1 MTTKSTE
8 NALAGYPI
16 FTRVV
21 EHMRR
26 DTGTETEQAILRVII
41 STAVVGYLYSAGV
54 FTDSAV
60 NTQALLFSIAG
71 VAYLVFAWGLLLTI
85 LLHPQ
90 GSAIRKHAGI
100 VMDTAGISFAMWGAG
115 ETGAPLFIIYLWVTF
130 GNGFRYGTSYLYAAM
145 TLSTAGFVTVMVSS
159 EYWHGH
165 LGLGIGVTVGLVVLP
180 LYVSALISRLNAAVA
195 NAEKANQTKS
205 SFLANMSHEIRTP
218 LNSILGISDILLGT
232 KLDREQADFV
242 QTIYASG
249 HALLSVVN
257 DVLDFSKIE
266 AGKISVEREL
276 VDLHLLVNNT
286 CKLLAP
292 QAREKDLYL
301 NVFIDPS
308 IPGNVIG
315 DSKHL
320 RQVLINLIGNA
331 IKFTDNGGIETRV
344 VRLATNESHVDLR
357 FDVVDTGIG
366 IPFEAQPRIFESFS
380 QGDETLTRKY
390 GGSGLGTTISRQLN
404 NCSEL

>member
-1 MTTKSTE
+1 
-8 NALAGYPI
+8 
-16 FTRVV
+16 
-21 EHMRR
+21 
-26 DTGTETEQAILRVII
+26 
-41 STAVVGYLYSAGV
+41 
-54 FTDSAV
+54 
-60 NTQALLFSIAG
+60 
-71 VAYLVFAWGLLLTI
+71 
-85 LLHPQ
+85 
-90 GSAIRKHAGI
+90 
-100 VMDTAGISFAMWGAG
+100 
-115 ETGAPLFIIYLWVTF
+115 
-130 GNGFRYGTSYLYAAM
+130 
-145 TLSTAGFVTVMVSS
+145 
-159 EYWHGH
+159 
-165 LGLGIGVTVGLVVLP
+165 
-180 LYVSALISRLNAAVA
+180 
-195 NAEKANQTKS
+195 
-205 SFLANMSHEIRTP
+205 MSHEIRTP
-218 LNSILGISDILLGT
+218 LNGILGISDILLGT

-366 IPFEAQPRIFESFS
+366 IPFEAQPRIFREFFPGRRNAH
-380 QGDETLTRKY
+380 QKVW
-390 GGSGLGTTISRQLN
+390 RQRARHDYQ
-404 NCSEL
+404 

>member
-8 NALAGYPI
+8 NVLAGYPI

-26 DTGTETEQAILRVII
+26 DTDTETEQAILRVII

-71 VAYLVFAWGLLLTI
+71 VAHLVFAWGLLLTI

-195 NAEKANQTKS
+195 NAEKANQAKS

-218 LNSILGISDILLGT
+218 LNGILGISDILLGT

-366 IPFEAQPRIFESFS
+366 IPFEAQPRIFREFFPGRRNAH
-380 QGDETLTRKY
+380 QKVW
-390 GGSGLGTTISRQLN
+390 RQRARHDYQ
-404 NCSEL
+404 

>member
-8 NALAGYPI
+8 NVLAGYPI

-26 DTGTETEQAILRVII
+26 DTDTETEQAILRVII

-71 VAYLVFAWGLLLTI
+71 VAHLVFAWGLLLTI

-180 LYVSALISRLNAAVA
+180 LYVSALYLQAERSRS
-195 NAEKANQTKS
+195 QC
-205 SFLANMSHEIRTP
+205 
-218 LNSILGISDILLGT
+218 
-232 KLDREQADFV
+232 RE
-242 QTIYASG
+242 
-249 HALLSVVN
+249 
-257 DVLDFSKIE
+257 SKP
-266 AGKISVEREL
+266 GK
-276 VDLHLLVNNT
+276 
-286 CKLLAP
+286 KLLP
-292 QAREKDLYL
+292 CE
-301 NVFIDPS
+301 
-308 IPGNVIG
+308 
-315 DSKHL
+315 H
-320 RQVLINLIGNA
+320 
-331 IKFTDNGGIETRV
+331 E
-344 VRLATNESHVDLR
+344 
-357 FDVVDTGIG
+357 
-366 IPFEAQPRIFESFS
+366 PRN
-380 QGDETLTRKY
+380 QDAA
-390 GGSGLGTTISRQLN
+390 
-404 NCSEL
+404 